1 MKIGPSNR
9 RDNRSAQKACVL
21 ELCDVNVIGA
31 LYQTVLVSILLSLK
45 DSLGVVKLP
54 KLGPRV
60 SLLKANIIQ
69 KRWHSPLRNTYRPG
83 VQVQTFG
90 VKVKRIKPMANSV

>member
-9 RDNRSAQKACVL
+9 RDNRSAQKKACVL
-21 ELCDVNVIGA
+21 ELYDVNVIGA

-45 DSLGVVKLP
+45 NSLGVVKLP

-69 KRWHSPLRNTYRPG
+69 KRWHSPLRNTYRLG
-83 VQVQTFG
+83 CKSKLSASRSKG
-90 VKVKRIKPMANSV
+90 